1 MQFEVFI
8 MHSNQIKKSREDV
21 WLSSSIRSSFH
32 QIGFCTSKKCIIIVK
47 NKQFSELQICPLI
60 LSEMMRRNG
69 FRDLHALHNLTNN
82 IFLLETVQNVH
93 IFCDRLFDRNEKNA
107 DLIYCIYIIHALSII
122 EDEIS
127 NIWKICILHLSV

>member
-1 MQFEVFI
+1 
-8 MHSNQIKKSREDV
+8 MHSNQIKKFREDV
-21 WLSSSIRSSFH
+21 SFSSMIRSSLH
-32 QIGFCTSKKCIIIVK
+32 QIGLFCTSKKCIIIVK

-60 LSEMMRRNG
+60 LSEMMRRND

-82 IFLLETVQNVH
+82 IFLLETVHKVH

-107 DLIYCIYIIHALSII
+107 DLIYCIYIIYALSII

-127 NIWKICILHLSV
+127 NK

>member
-1 MQFEVFI
+1 MIFLEFS
-8 MHSNQIKKSREDV
+8 SNRFLHKQKMYNH
-21 WLSSSIRSSFH
+21 L
-32 QIGFCTSKKCIIIVK
+32 K

-93 IFCDRLFDRNEKNA
+93 IFCDRLLMETQKMPN
-107 DLIYCIYIIHALSII
+107 
-122 EDEIS
+122 
-127 NIWKICILHLSV
+127 

>member
-1 MQFEVFI
+1 MIFLEFS
-8 MHSNQIKKSREDV
+8 SNRFLHKQKMYNH
-21 WLSSSIRSSFH
+21 L
-32 QIGFCTSKKCIIIVK
+32 K

-82 IFLLETVQNVH
+82 IFLLETVHKVH

-107 DLIYCIYIIHALSII
+107 DLIYCIYIIYALSII

-127 NIWKICILHLSV
+127 NKRKICILHLSV